1 MSNTDG
7 TSGTRVSGALKP
19 FGTSVF
25 AEMTALATKHQ
36 AVNLA
41 QGFPDFD
48 GPEFVKQAAT
58 AAIGAGHNQYARMMG
73 VPALNEAIARSWR
86 ERGFDT
92 LGEIEADSWVTVT
105 TGCTQAIASTMLGL
119 LDPGDEV
126 ILFEPFYDSYRPCL
140 AMARAVPRVVN
151 LRPPKAWGVGAREGF
166 WFDEDEL
173 RRAIGPKT
181 RAILINTPHNPTG
194 KVFTQIELESIA
206 RLCVEH
212 DLLAFTDEVYEH
224 LIYDEGA
231 EHVPIAI
238 LDGMRERT
246 VTMSSLGKSF
256 SLTGWKIGW
265 VVATPRLTAGVR
277 AAHQFLTYGAATP
290 LQYAAAVALTNGKDS
305 IRALVSLLKGNRDL
319 LAGALERQ
327 GFKVCVPAASYFI
340 MADHSAFG
348 FEDDW
353 DFCRTLT
360 REVGVAAIPP
370 SAFYQ
375 DGRDARHLV
384 RFAFCKKPKT
394 MEAAIERLARL
405 TPRAKSGAR
414 T

>member
-1 MSNTDG
+1 M
-7 TSGTRVSGALKP
+7 RVSGALEP

-25 AEMTALATKHQ
+25 AEMTALATKHR

-48 GPEFVKQAAT
+48 GPEFVKKAACE
-58 AAIGAGHNQYARMMG
+58 AIDQGHNQYARMMG
-73 VPALNEAIARSWR
+73 VPNLNEAIARSWSA
-86 ERGFDT
+86 RGFDA

-140 AMARAVPRVVN
+140 AMARAVPRIVK
-151 LRPPKAWGVGAREGF
+151 LRPPKVWGVGAHEGF

-173 RRAIGPKT
+173 RGAIGPRT

-194 KVFTQIELESIA
+194 KVYTRAELEVIA

-212 DLLAFTDEVYEH
+212 NLLAFTDEVYEH

-231 EHVPIAI
+231 SHVPIAT
-238 LDGMRERT
+238 LEGMRERT

-265 VVATPRLTAGVR
+265 VVAPPRLTAGVR

-290 LQYAAAVALTNGKDS
+290 LQHAAAVAVTRGTES
-305 IRALVSLLKGNRDL
+305 IRDLVTLLKSNRDL
-319 LAGALERQ
+319 LASALERQ
-327 GFKVCVPAASYFI
+327 GFRVCVPAASYFI
-340 MADHSAFG
+340 MADHSAFR

-353 DFCRTLT
+353 DFCRTLA

-370 SAFYQ
+370 SAFYLE
-375 DGRDARHLV
+375 GRDARHLA
-384 RFAFCKKPKT
+384 RFAFCKKRET
-394 MEAAIERLARL
+394 LEAAIERLARL
-405 TPRAKSGAR
+405 TPRTKSGAR
-414 T
+414 A